1 MKNQKTYSRPK
12 RTTLLKLLAGNTL
25 LAVLATGIFSA
36 GFYYEELRE
45 VDTQVR
51 NELSDCE
58 RRIVNKIMAEDM
70 QDKITSLD
78 AYLPAFTYYDIIL
91 FDSAKWQLIPEYS
104 ENCYA
109 ISAIVDNNKEI
120 VYSSKE
126 KFAAVFKL
134 SEDADAPERGWYSC
148 GFEEAP
154 DFHQAYRDFLIEGAT
169 ENPQNTYDYVSVKLK
184 SAYVNKEQH
193 KFLPHEAELIYEAG
207 TENDEI
213 APEVL
218 VDYEETKSKTVTFDY
233 EKEGYELTTFT
244 AGMDEGV
251 PFSLACNV
259 YGTPEPEFNDIFNGV
274 MSRVN
279 FKTNGME
286 QGMYGLPDAKNLS
299 VFSETSWINYSVI
312 PVQINGETKNLVT
325 AFQVDFWNEQTER
338 LFFKTILIFFLIC
351 EALAILVSLHK
362 NKINQLAYR
371 YEDYQRTLTNNLAHD
386 LKTPLMAIQ
395 GYAEN
400 LIASYKMEDQPK
412 QYLKSIIENVGYTD
426 SLINQTLE
434 LNKMQ
439 GIKTLKK
446 NSCNLKQLTEQALK
460 KYELLLEERNI
471 QVTTEGEAEISA
483 NPETMTTAIE
493 NLISNAVKYT
503 AKGGEMK
510 INLSKKAFEIINS
523 VTSKTDTSELLMPFT
538 RGDKSRTNPSGH
550 GLGLSIANQA
560 LLANGFKLE
569 ISCTDTEF
577 TAKIHF

>member
-1 MKNQKTYSRPK
+1 MKKQKIYKRPK
-12 RTTLLKLLAGNTL
+12 RMNFFKLFAGYTML
-25 LAVLATGIFSA
+25 SVLATGFFGI
-36 GFYYEELRE
+36 GVYQMG
-45 VDTQVR
+45 TQQIYTQTK
-51 NELSDCE
+51 NELYDRESSIIS
-58 RRIVNKIMAEDM
+58 RISKPEKDT
-70 QDKITSLD
+70 DG
-78 AYLPAFTYYDIIL
+78 YLSVYTYFDVCI
-91 FDSAKWQLIPEYS
+91 FDSAEYQLVS
-104 ENCYA
+104 GQSDGCYA
-109 ISAIVDNNKEI
+109 VSAIIDEDKNI
-120 VYSSKE
+120 LHSSKE
-126 KFAAVFKL
+126 RFCAIMKFDNEKNSPETGWYICEFD
-134 SEDADAPERGWYSC
+134 EAPELY
-148 GFEEAP
+148 
-154 DFHQAYRDFLIEGAT
+154 QAYQEMNPD
-169 ENPQNTYDYVSVKLK
+169 ENHFVQMALK
-184 SAYVNKEQH
+184 SAYVDKKNRKFIPKDVILEYYYLEEDAEVADILGKKIDEKEFH
-193 KFLPHEAELIYEAG
+193 SDVEKS
-207 TENDEI
+207 
-213 APEVL
+213 
-218 VDYEETKSKTVTFDY
+218 DYEFFEFSSLNSKEYPVAT
-233 EKEGYELTTFT
+233 
-244 AGMDEGV
+244 
-251 PFSLACNV
+251 ACNI
-259 YGTPEPEFNDIFNGV
+259 YGTQETPYNEILTQVLEWCPSFKNQGV
-274 MSRVN
+274 ER
-279 FKTNGME
+279 GMF
-286 QGMYGLPDAKNLS
+286 ALS
-299 VFSETSWINYSVI
+299 DTRRIYYSMM
-312 PVQINGETKNLVT
+312 PVQINGKTQKLLT
-325 AFQVDFWNEQTER
+325 AFQIEFWNDQIR
-338 LFFKTILIFFLIC
+338 QAFYKILLMCFLAC
-351 EALAILVSLHK
+351 EVLALLISLHK
-362 NKINQLAYR
+362 NKINKLAYQ
-371 YEDYQRTLTNNLAHD
+371 YEDYQRALTNNLAHD

-439 GIKTLKK
+439 EIKSLKK

-503 AKGGEMK
+503 AKNGEIK